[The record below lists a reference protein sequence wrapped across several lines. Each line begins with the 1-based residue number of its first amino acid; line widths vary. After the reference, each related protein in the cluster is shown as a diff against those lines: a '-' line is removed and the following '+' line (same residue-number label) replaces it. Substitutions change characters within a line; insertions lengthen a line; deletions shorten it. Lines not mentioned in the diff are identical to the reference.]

1 MSVSTI
7 RQNNY
12 QNEISAQKRTKH
24 TRHSNNTNTANLQT
38 TTHNSTE
45 ESTKTQNTSKRA
57 EAEEMAAFKKEFY
70 AEIERIPRDR
80 TIANVAI
87 HISEEG
93 FQNMKNDP
101 KYREQ
106 MLSLIWR
113 DLTGSVAPAPDCS
126 LILTIGAT
134 AKDYRGD
141 SWSVNHDAEFDI
153 RSQNSFYKKTTTKKN
168 TQKKRLKEYLEKRAQ
183 ARKVQ
188 QKLFD
193 EKQRKQELE
202 NIRLSQLE
210 NHERQMT
217 KAANAYEK
225 NFQIA
230 DSPRQERL

>member
-1 MSVSTI
+1 
-7 RQNNY
+7 
-12 QNEISAQKRTKH
+12 
-24 TRHSNNTNTANLQT
+24 
-38 TTHNSTE
+38 
-45 ESTKTQNTSKRA
+45 
-57 EAEEMAAFKKEFY
+57 
-70 AEIERIPRDR
+70 
-80 TIANVAI
+80 
-87 HISEEG
+87 
-93 FQNMKNDP
+93 MKNDP

-168 TQKKRLKEYLEKRAQ
+168 TQKKRLKEYLE
-183 ARKVQ
+183 

-193 EKQRKQELE
+193 EKQRNQELE